1 MAKNQPIKYMH
12 KDKSMEAK
20 DSRKDSQFPL
30 ENRLLKS
37 NIIQIKKKTAETI
50 AVKAVNERK
59 GPLFKEND
67 TPPIEE
73 KIINKYRM
81 KDKITR
87 K

>member
-1 MAKNQPIKYMH
+1 MH
-12 KDKSMEAK
+12 RDKSMEAK
-20 DSRKDSQFPL
+20 DSRKDSQSPL

-50 AVKAVNERK
+50 AVKAVSERK

-73 KIINKYRM
+73 KIINKYRT
-81 KDKITR
+81 KDKMTR
-87 K
+87 KLYGYRQ